1 MKFSIVLAVSVA
13 LSVSTS
19 VAAPVSPYA
28 GEEAR
33 EVKALSTE
41 ETKSYLSGE
50 GMGLAKAA
58 ELNGYPGPSHVL
70 ALGAD
75 LGLAPEQ
82 RRQTEMLFGAMH
94 ERAIGVGR
102 QLVDEER
109 KLDEMFAGKAV
120 TPERLSASL
129 QRIGA
134 LQGELRGVHL
144 EAHLE
149 QVRILTP
156 AQVARY
162 MALRGYAGAQASP
175 AHEMHRH

>member
-1 MKFSIVLAVSVA
+1 MKLSIVLAASVG
-13 LSVSTS
+13 LWVSTP

-33 EVKALSTE
+33 EIKALSIE

-50 GMGLAKAA
+50 GMGLARAA

-82 RRQTEMLFGAMH
+82 RRQTEMLFGAMR
-94 ERAIGVGR
+94 EKAIGVGR
-102 QLVDEER
+102 RLVEEER
-109 KLDEMFAGKAV
+109 TLDEMFAGKAV
-120 TPERLSASL
+120 TPERLSATL
-129 QRIGA
+129 QRIAA
-134 LQGELRGVHL
+134 LQAELRGVHL

-162 MALRGYAGAQASP
+162 VALRGYAFAPNRGAHP
-175 AHEMHRH
+175 GHRD

>member
-1 MKFSIVLAVSVA
+1 MKFSIVLAVSVTLWA
-13 LSVSTS
+13 AIS

-33 EVKALSTE
+33 EIKALSTE
-41 ETKSYLSGE
+41 ERKSYLSGE
-50 GMGLAKAA
+50 GMGLARPA

-82 RRQTEMLFGAMH
+82 RRQTEMLFSAMH

-120 TPERLSASL
+120 TPELLSASL
-129 QRIGA
+129 RRIGA

-144 EAHLE
+144 EAHLA

-162 MALRGYAGAQASP
+162 MALRGYALAPNRGAHP
-175 AHEMHRH
+175 GHRD